1 MAEKGRKYSLTVLR
15 HGESEWNHDNRFCGW
30 MDVGL
35 TDNGLVQAQKA
46 VEALVEEKFGFDV
59 IYTSVLKRAKET
71 AEIIRNGLEKAGVVS
86 NLEIIED
93 WRLNERHYGSLTGH
107 NKAEMAEKYGKDQ
120 VKIWR
125 RSYDTRPPPISENH
139 PFYNKIHNNPALSV
153 VPKDQFP
160 DHECLKDLQERAIP
174 FFEDVIVPKIKSGQR
189 VLIVVHGTTSRALVK
204 HLENV
209 SDEDI
214 EDINVPNAIPFTYE
228 LDENLA
234 PLGEKTYHADKETVR
249 KAIEKA
255 ASIGKKRK

>member
-139 PFYNKIHNNPALSV
+139 PFYNKIRTL
-153 VPKDQFP
+153 
-160 DHECLKDLQERAIP
+160 
-174 FFEDVIVPKIKSGQR
+174 IK
-189 VLIVVHGTTSRALVK
+189 
-204 HLENV
+204 
-209 SDEDI
+209 
-214 EDINVPNAIPFTYE
+214 
-228 LDENLA
+228 
-234 PLGEKTYHADKETVR
+234 
-249 KAIEKA
+249 
-255 ASIGKKRK
+255 GKKKSLGFVKIMISQAIFYCNFDVLRLSNIWSFKVFNILFDF